1 MADTVLAGG
10 GTIHSELV
18 VNHEGPSLWLSL
30 PRGANP
36 YADEAIDAPHPNAP
50 PILIIPHG
58 LHIPVTN
65 LDWAPSDTELAY
77 RAGTEHLSDAQR
89 TILDS
94 MVALFN
100 TLDKV
105 RIIGRGHAQHS
116 VRSDPELLALIR
128 DARPKWDEAGR
139 NPRRPVQGV
148 DGASQDEPAV
158 APAGPAA
165 SPAHTVVRSRLRSE
179 MGEGD
184 DGPRG
189 YFMPMIDMLN
199 HHPYGSR
206 YERTDEGA
214 WLIRAHHPTPG
225 DQVFVRYNKAD
236 ALGIALGLGYFEPD
250 TRFVASVACECD
262 VPPIGR
268 IRILGVGV
276 NRQRL
281 PAPRVQRTDDGL
293 SIAGVELSADSLPTL
308 RTLLSMPL
316 LSMSPT
322 VPEAEVPVLVDAI
335 IDRIVEAC
343 RDFYLRLAALPVAD
357 RESGSNPELRK
368 LFTRVARRQLVLLD
382 ELADA
387 GP

>member
-1 MADTVLAGG
+1 
-10 GTIHSELV
+10 
-18 VNHEGPSLWLSL
+18 
-30 PRGANP
+30 
-36 YADEAIDAPHPNAP
+36 
-50 PILIIPHG
+50 
-58 LHIPVTN
+58 
-65 LDWAPSDTELAY
+65 
-77 RAGTEHLSDAQR
+77 
-89 TILDS
+89 
-94 MVALFN
+94 
-100 TLDKV
+100 
-105 RIIGRGHAQHS
+105 
-116 VRSDPELLALIR
+116 
-128 DARPKWDEAGR
+128 
-139 NPRRPVQGV
+139 
-148 DGASQDEPAV
+148 
-158 APAGPAA
+158 
-165 SPAHTVVRSRLRSE
+165 
-179 MGEGD
+179 
-184 DGPRG
+184 
-189 YFMPMIDMLN
+189 MPMIDMLN

-281 PAPRVQRTDDGL
+281 PAPRVERTDDGL

-357 RESGSNPELRK
+357 RESGSNPDLRK